1 MTNNKMTLAA
11 SAVASAI
18 SLGVLSG
25 CALGKP
31 SVSPETLQTLE
42 QLHDATCPK
51 DQMLNEY
58 IANDRSGSVSET
70 VNTHLRLPAIEQEI
84 TRVAVCGGKV
94 SIADFAGTSDS
105 TVLFTGELKPAG
117 ATLKSRLRKVPDLVE
132 ATMTAITE
140 AQANEDTFL
149 STKGTNVAAQFAN
162 VADFFNQVG
171 GDENQLRR
179 VLILTDGMTTSD
191 VASPVS
197 LPKNTTV
204 LISGVGQF
212 DASQKKPSQK
222 RINVAKAA
230 LDTTCASTGAQCL
243 PTTTDY
249 VGATDK

>member
-1 MTNNKMTLAA
+1 MA
-11 SAVASAI
+11 SALVAT
-18 SLGVLSG
+18 SLGG
-25 CALGKP
+25 CKLEKP
-31 SVSPETLQTLE
+31 PVSPHELKTLE
-42 QLHDATCPK
+42 ELHDAVCPH
-51 DQMLNEY
+51 DEDIELYLGDDE
-58 IANDRSGSVSET
+58 SLSVSEVVT
-70 VNTHLRLPAIEQEI
+70 KKYRLPAMRAELTI
-84 TRVAVCGGKV
+84 VATCGG
-94 SIADFAGTSDS
+94 
-105 TVLFTGELKPAG
+105 TVLVNAFARTSAAVPLLKTTLKPAG